1 MADRP
6 EAAETHTTPPTPLTR
21 GARSRVGPRV
31 DPMTTQRLSTP
42 PSEARNRPVTPWWV
56 DAVIYQVYPRSFADA
71 DGDGMGDLR
80 GVTSRL
86 DYLAQLGVDA
96 IWLSPFY
103 LSPQHDAGY
112 DVADYRAVDPR
123 FGTLADADE
132 MIAAAHEAGIRV
144 VVDLVPNHTSSEHA
158 WFQAALAAGPGS
170 PERARYHFAEGRGEH
185 GELPPNNWESTFGGG
200 AWTRVTEADG
210 TPGQWYLHLFDTTQP
225 DLNWENEEVRE
236 EFRSILRFWLDR
248 GVDGFR
254 VDVAHGLI
262 KQPGYPDAEHSRMGM
277 VTDAGEDADP
287 TFDPDTFEPL
297 TPFMDQDRVHEVY
310 RHWRRVLDS
319 YDHEPMMVAE
329 AWVAPLS
336 RMFRYVRP
344 GEMHQTFNFTY
355 LMAGW
360 DAESLTS
367 AIDRS
372 FEHAERVGAP
382 NTWVL
387 SNHDTVRHASR
398 YGLADPSSY
407 PAGITAED
415 EQPDEEL
422 GRRRARAAA
431 LVELALPGSAYIYQG
446 DELGLP
452 EHTTLAAEQRTDPYF
467 FRTDGKEPGRDG
479 CRIPLPW
486 AADETSY
493 GFSTP
498 ADDDG
503 PASAAEGVAAP
514 WLPQPASFRA
524 LAADRQVGVEGSV
537 FELYRRLL
545 QIRGEL
551 DLGTGTFAWS
561 EHHDPARGV
570 LAFTVTSG
578 GGRHLGS
585 GEPIPARTVL
595 VMANLSTDPVDLPA
609 GHSRALFSLE
619 EAEAVQD
626 GQLAHDAAAW
636 LLMD

>member
-1 MADRP
+1 
-6 EAAETHTTPPTPLTR
+6 
-21 GARSRVGPRV
+21 
-31 DPMTTQRLSTP
+31 MTTQRLSTP

-310 RHWRRVLDS
+310 RDWRRVLDS
-319 YDHEPMMVAE
+319 YNHEPMMVAE

-452 EHTTLAAEQRTDPYF
+452 EHTTLAAEHRQDPYF

-486 AADETSY
+486 AADEPSY

-561 EHHDPARGV
+561 EHHDPERGV

-626 GQLAHDAAAW
+626 GRLAHDAAAW

>member
-1 MADRP
+1 
-6 EAAETHTTPPTPLTR
+6 
-21 GARSRVGPRV
+21 
-31 DPMTTQRLSTP
+31 MTTQRLSTP

-310 RHWRRVLDS
+310 RDWRRVLDS

-360 DAESLTS
+360 DAASLTH

-372 FEHAERVGAP
+372 FEQAGRVGAP

-415 EQPDEEL
+415 EQPDEAV

-431 LVELALPGSAYIYQG
+431 MVELGLPGSAYIYQG

-452 EHTTLAAEQRTDPYF
+452 EHTTLAAEHRQDPYF

-561 EHHDPARGV
+561 EHHDPTRGV

-626 GQLAHDAAAW
+626 GRLAHDAAAW

>member
-1 MADRP
+1 
-6 EAAETHTTPPTPLTR
+6 
-21 GARSRVGPRV
+21 
-31 DPMTTQRLSTP
+31 MTTQRLSTP

-310 RHWRRVLDS
+310 RDWRRVLDS

-360 DAESLTS
+360 DATSLTH

-372 FEHAERVGAP
+372 FEQAGRVGAP

-415 EQPDEEL
+415 EQPDEAV

-431 LVELALPGSAYIYQG
+431 MVELGLPGSAYIYQG

-452 EHTTLAAEQRTDPYF
+452 EHTTLAAEHRQDPYF

-486 AADETSY
+486 AADEPSY

-561 EHHDPARGV
+561 EHHDPTRGV

-595 VMANLSTDPVDLPA
+595 VMANLSTEPVDLPA
-609 GHSRALFSLE
+609 NHSRALFSLE

-626 GQLAHDAAAW
+626 GRLAHDAAAW

>member
-1 MADRP
+1 
-6 EAAETHTTPPTPLTR
+6 
-21 GARSRVGPRV
+21 
-31 DPMTTQRLSTP
+31 MTTQRLSTP

-158 WFQAALAAGPGS
+158 WFQAALAAAPGS

-185 GELPPNNWESTFGGG
+185 GELSPNNWESTFGGG

-310 RHWRRVLDS
+310 RDWRRVLDS

-360 DAESLTS
+360 DAASLTH

-372 FEHAERVGAP
+372 FEQAGRVGAP

-415 EQPDEEL
+415 EQPDEAV

-431 LVELALPGSAYIYQG
+431 MVELGLPGSAYIYQG

-452 EHTTLAAEQRTDPYF
+452 EHTTLAAEHRQDPYF

-486 AADETSY
+486 AADEPSY

-561 EHHDPARGV
+561 EHHDPTRGV

-626 GQLAHDAAAW
+626 GRLAHDAAAW

>member
-1 MADRP
+1 DLRGVTSRLDYLAQLGVDAIWLSPFYLSPQHDAGYDVADYRAGDPRFGTIADPDDMIAAAP
-6 EAAETHTTPPTPLTR
+6 EAR
-21 GARSRVGPRV
+21 
-31 DPMTTQRLSTP
+31 
-42 PSEARNRPVTPWWV
+42 
-56 DAVIYQVYPRSFADA
+56 I
-71 DGDGMGDLR
+71 DLR

-310 RHWRRVLDS
+310 RDWRRVLDS

-360 DAESLTS
+360 DAASLTH

-372 FEHAERVGAP
+372 FEQAGRVGAP

-415 EQPDEEL
+415 EQPDEAV

-431 LVELALPGSAYIYQG
+431 MVELGLPGSAYIYQG

-452 EHTTLAAEQRTDPYF
+452 EHTTLAAEHRQDPYF

-486 AADETSY
+486 AADEPSY

-561 EHHDPARGV
+561 EHHDPTRGV

-595 VMANLSTDPVDLPA
+595 VMANLSTEPVDLPA
-609 GHSRALFSLE
+609 NHSRALFSLE

-626 GQLAHDAAAW
+626 GRLAHDAAAW

>member
-1 MADRP
+1 
-6 EAAETHTTPPTPLTR
+6 
-21 GARSRVGPRV
+21 
-31 DPMTTQRLSTP
+31 MTTQRLSTP

-310 RHWRRVLDS
+310 RDWRRVLDS

-360 DAESLTS
+360 DAASLTH

-372 FEHAERVGAP
+372 FEQAGRVGAP

-415 EQPDEEL
+415 EQPDEAV

-431 LVELALPGSAYIYQG
+431 MVELGLPGSAYIYQG

-452 EHTTLAAEQRTDPYF
+452 EHTTLAAEHRQDPYF

-479 CRIPLPW
+479 SRIPLPW
-486 AADETSY
+486 AADEPSY

-498 ADDDG
+498 VDDDS
-503 PASAAEGVAAP
+503 PAPAAEGVAAP

-561 EHHDPARGV
+561 EHHDPERGV

>member
-1 MADRP
+1 
-6 EAAETHTTPPTPLTR
+6 
-21 GARSRVGPRV
+21 
-31 DPMTTQRLSTP
+31 MTTQHLSTP

-310 RHWRRVLDS
+310 RDWRRVLDS

-360 DAESLTS
+360 DAASLTH

-372 FEHAERVGAP
+372 FEQAGRVGAP

-415 EQPDEEL
+415 EQPDEAV

-431 LVELALPGSAYIYQG
+431 MVELGLPGSAYIYQG

-452 EHTTLAAEQRTDPYF
+452 EHTTLAAEHRQDPYF

-486 AADETSY
+486 AADEPSY

-503 PASAAEGVAAP
+503 PAPAAEGVAAP

-595 VMANLSTDPVDLPA
+595 VMANLSTEPVDLPA
-609 GHSRALFSLE
+609 NHSRALFSLE

-626 GQLAHDAAAW
+626 GRLAHDAAAW

>member
-1 MADRP
+1 
-6 EAAETHTTPPTPLTR
+6 
-21 GARSRVGPRV
+21 
-31 DPMTTQRLSTP
+31 MTTHRLSTP

-262 KQPGYPDAEHSRMGM
+262 KQPGYPDTEHSRMGM

-310 RHWRRVLDS
+310 RDWRRVLDS

-360 DAESLTS
+360 DAASLTH

-372 FEHAERVGAP
+372 FEQAGRVGAP

-415 EQPDEEL
+415 EQPDEAV

-431 LVELALPGSAYIYQG
+431 MVELGLPGSAYIYQG

-452 EHTTLAAEQRTDPYF
+452 EHTTLAAEHRQDPYF

-486 AADETSY
+486 AADEPSY

-514 WLPQPASFRA
+514 WLPQPTSFRA
-524 LAADRQVGVEGSV
+524 LAADQQVGVEGSV

-561 EHHDPARGV
+561 EHHDPAHGV

-595 VMANLSTDPVDLPA
+595 VMANLSTDPVDLPT

-626 GQLAHDAAAW
+626 GRLAHDAAAW

>member
-1 MADRP
+1 
-6 EAAETHTTPPTPLTR
+6 
-21 GARSRVGPRV
+21 
-31 DPMTTQRLSTP
+31 MTTQRLSTP

-185 GELPPNNWESTFGGG
+185 GELPPNNWESTFGGR

-310 RHWRRVLDS
+310 RDWRRVLDS

-360 DAESLTS
+360 DAASLTH

-372 FEHAERVGAP
+372 FEQAGRVGAP

-415 EQPDEEL
+415 EQPDEAV

-431 LVELALPGSAYIYQG
+431 MVELGLPGSAYIYQG

-452 EHTTLAAEQRTDPYF
+452 EHTTLAAEHRQDPYF

-486 AADETSY
+486 AADEPSY

-498 ADDDG
+498 ADGDG

-561 EHHDPARGV
+561 EHHDPTRGV

-595 VMANLSTDPVDLPA
+595 VMANLSTEPVDLPA
-609 GHSRALFSLE
+609 NHSRALFSLE

-626 GQLAHDAAAW
+626 GRLAHDAAAW

>member
-1 MADRP
+1 
-6 EAAETHTTPPTPLTR
+6 
-21 GARSRVGPRV
+21 
-31 DPMTTQRLSTP
+31 MTTQRLSTP

-185 GELPPNNWESTFGGG
+185 GELPPNNWESTFGGR

-310 RHWRRVLDS
+310 RDWRQVLDS

-360 DAESLTS
+360 DAASLTH

-372 FEHAERVGAP
+372 FEQAGRVGAP

-415 EQPDEEL
+415 EQPDEAV

-431 LVELALPGSAYIYQG
+431 MVELGLPGSAYIYQG

-452 EHTTLAAEQRTDPYF
+452 EHTTLAAEHRQDPYF

-486 AADETSY
+486 AADEPSY

-498 ADDDG
+498 ADGDG

-570 LAFTVTSG
+570 LAFTVTSD

-595 VMANLSTDPVDLPA
+595 VMANLSTEPVDLPA
-609 GHSRALFSLE
+609 NHSRALFSLE

-626 GQLAHDAAAW
+626 GRLAHDAAAW

>member
-1 MADRP
+1 
-6 EAAETHTTPPTPLTR
+6 
-21 GARSRVGPRV
+21 
-31 DPMTTQRLSTP
+31 MTTQRLSTP

-297 TPFMDQDRVHEVY
+297 TPFLDQDRVHEVY
-310 RHWRRVLDS
+310 RDWRRVLDS

-360 DAESLTS
+360 DAASLAH

-372 FEHAERVGAP
+372 FEQAGRVGAP

-415 EQPDEEL
+415 EQPDEAV

-431 LVELALPGSAYIYQG
+431 MVELGLPGSAYIYQG

-452 EHTTLAAEQRTDPYF
+452 EHTTLAAEHRQDPYF

-486 AADETSY
+486 AADEPSY

-585 GEPIPARTVL
+585 GEPIPSRTVL
-595 VMANLSTDPVDLPA
+595 VMANLSTDPVDLPT

-626 GQLAHDAAAW
+626 GRLAHDAAAW

>member
-1 MADRP
+1 
-6 EAAETHTTPPTPLTR
+6 
-21 GARSRVGPRV
+21 
-31 DPMTTQRLSTP
+31 MTTQRLSTP

-158 WFQAALAAGPGS
+158 WFQAALAAAPGS

-310 RHWRRVLDS
+310 RDWRRVLDS
-319 YDHEPMMVAE
+319 YDHEPTMVAE

-360 DAESLTS
+360 DAASLTH

-372 FEHAERVGAP
+372 FEQAGRVGAP

-415 EQPDEEL
+415 EQPDEAV

-431 LVELALPGSAYIYQG
+431 MVELGLPGSAYIYQG

-452 EHTTLAAEQRTDPYF
+452 EHTTLAAEHRQDPYF

-486 AADETSY
+486 AADEPSY

-561 EHHDPARGV
+561 EHHDPTRGV

-595 VMANLSTDPVDLPA
+595 VMANLSTEPVDLPA
-609 GHSRALFSLE
+609 NHSRALFSLE

-626 GQLAHDAAAW
+626 GRLAHDAAAW

>member
-1 MADRP
+1 
-6 EAAETHTTPPTPLTR
+6 
-21 GARSRVGPRV
+21 
-31 DPMTTQRLSTP
+31 MTTHRLSTP

-262 KQPGYPDAEHSRMGM
+262 KQPGYPDTEHSRMGM

-310 RHWRRVLDS
+310 RDWRRVLDS

-360 DAESLTS
+360 DAASLTH

-372 FEHAERVGAP
+372 FEQAGRVGAP

-415 EQPDEEL
+415 EQPDEAV

-431 LVELALPGSAYIYQG
+431 MVELGLPGSAYIYQG

-452 EHTTLAAEQRTDPYF
+452 EHTTLAAEHRQDPYF

-486 AADETSY
+486 AADEPSY

-514 WLPQPASFRA
+514 WLPQPTSFRA
-524 LAADRQVGVEGSV
+524 LAADQQVGVEGSV

-561 EHHDPARGV
+561 EHHDPAHGV

-578 GGRHLGS
+578 GGRHL
-585 GEPIPARTVL
+585 AR
-595 VMANLSTDPVDLPA
+595 A
-609 GHSRALFSLE
+609 SRSRRAPCS
-619 EAEAVQD
+619 
-626 GQLAHDAAAW
+626 
-636 LLMD
+636 

>member
-1 MADRP
+1 
-6 EAAETHTTPPTPLTR
+6 
-21 GARSRVGPRV
+21 
-31 DPMTTQRLSTP
+31 MTTQRLSTP
-42 PSEARNRPVTPWWV
+42 PSEARNRPRNPWWV
-56 DAVIYQVYPRSFADA
+56 DAVIYQVYPRSFADGN
-71 DGDGMGDLR
+71 GDGMGDLP
-80 GVTSRL
+80 GVTAKIP
-86 DYLAQLGVDA
+86 YLAELGVDA
-96 IWLSPFY
+96 VWLSPFY
-103 LSPQHDAGY
+103 RSPQADGGY

-158 WFQAALAAGPGS
+158 WFQAALAAAPGS

-310 RHWRRVLDS
+310 RDWRQVLDS

-360 DAESLTS
+360 DAASLTH

-372 FEHAERVGAP
+372 FEQAGRVGAP

-415 EQPDEEL
+415 EQPDEAV

-431 LVELALPGSAYIYQG
+431 MVELGLPGSAYIYQG

-452 EHTTLAAEQRTDPYF
+452 EHTTLAAEHRQDPYF

-486 AADETSY
+486 AADEPSY

-595 VMANLSTDPVDLPA
+595 VMANLSTEPVDLPA
-609 GHSRALFSLE
+609 NHSRALFSLE

-626 GQLAHDAAAW
+626 GRLAHDAAAW

>member
-1 MADRP
+1 
-6 EAAETHTTPPTPLTR
+6 
-21 GARSRVGPRV
+21 
-31 DPMTTQRLSTP
+31 MTTQRLSTP

-185 GELPPNNWESTFGGG
+185 GELPPNNWESTFGGR

-310 RHWRRVLDS
+310 RDWRRVLDS

-360 DAESLTS
+360 DAASLTH

-372 FEHAERVGAP
+372 FEQAGRVGAP

-415 EQPDEEL
+415 EQPDEAV

-431 LVELALPGSAYIYQG
+431 MVELGLPGSAYIYQG

-452 EHTTLAAEQRTDPYF
+452 EHTTLAAEHRQDPYF

-486 AADETSY
+486 AADEPSY

-561 EHHDPARGV
+561 EHHDPTRGV

-595 VMANLSTDPVDLPA
+595 VMANLSTEPVDLPA
-609 GHSRALFSLE
+609 NHSRALFSLE

-626 GQLAHDAAAW
+626 GRLAHDAAAW

>member
-1 MADRP
+1 
-6 EAAETHTTPPTPLTR
+6 
-21 GARSRVGPRV
+21 
-31 DPMTTQRLSTP
+31 MTTQRLSTP
-42 PSEARNRPVTPWWV
+42 PSEAWNRPVTPWWV

-158 WFQAALAAGPGS
+158 WFQAALAAAPGS

-310 RHWRRVLDS
+310 RDWRRVLDS

-479 CRIPLPW
+479 SRIPLPW
-486 AADETSY
+486 AADEPSY

-595 VMANLSTDPVDLPA
+595 VMANLSTEPVDLPA
-609 GHSRALFSLE
+609 NHSRALFSLE

-626 GQLAHDAAAW
+626 GRLAHNAAAW
-636 LLMD
+636 LLQS

>member
-1 MADRP
+1 
-6 EAAETHTTPPTPLTR
+6 
-21 GARSRVGPRV
+21 
-31 DPMTTQRLSTP
+31 MTTQRLSTP

-123 FGTLADADE
+123 FGTLADADADE

-185 GELPPNNWESTFGGG
+185 GELPPNNWESTFGGR

-310 RHWRRVLDS
+310 RDWRQVLDS

-360 DAESLTS
+360 DAASLTH

-372 FEHAERVGAP
+372 FEQAGRVGAP

-415 EQPDEEL
+415 EQPDEAV

-431 LVELALPGSAYIYQG
+431 MVELGLPGSAYIYQG

-452 EHTTLAAEQRTDPYF
+452 EHTTLAAEHRQDPYF

-486 AADETSY
+486 AADEPSY

-498 ADDDG
+498 ADGDG

-570 LAFTVTSG
+570 LAFTVTSD

-595 VMANLSTDPVDLPA
+595 VMANLSTEPVDLPA
-609 GHSRALFSLE
+609 NHSRALFSLE

-626 GQLAHDAAAW
+626 GRLAHDAAAW

>member
-1 MADRP
+1 
-6 EAAETHTTPPTPLTR
+6 
-21 GARSRVGPRV
+21 
-31 DPMTTQRLSTP
+31 MTTQHLSTP

-262 KQPGYPDAEHSRMGM
+262 KQPGYPDTEHSRMGM

-310 RHWRRVLDS
+310 RDWRRVLDS

-360 DAESLTS
+360 DAASLTH

-372 FEHAERVGAP
+372 FEQAGRVGAP

-415 EQPDEEL
+415 EQPDEAV

-431 LVELALPGSAYIYQG
+431 MVELGLPGSAYIYQG

-452 EHTTLAAEQRTDPYF
+452 EHTTLAAEHRQDPYF

-479 CRIPLPW
+479 SRIPLPW
-486 AADETSY
+486 AADEPSY

-561 EHHDPARGV
+561 EHHDPTRGV

-626 GQLAHDAAAW
+626 GRLAHDAAAW

>member
-1 MADRP
+1 
-6 EAAETHTTPPTPLTR
+6 
-21 GARSRVGPRV
+21 
-31 DPMTTQRLSTP
+31 MTTQRLSTP

-158 WFQAALAAGPGS
+158 WFQAALAAAPGS

-185 GELPPNNWESTFGGG
+185 GELPPNNWESTFGGR

-310 RHWRRVLDS
+310 RDWRRVLDS

-360 DAESLTS
+360 DAASLTH

-372 FEHAERVGAP
+372 FEQAGRVGAP

-415 EQPDEEL
+415 EQPDEAV

-431 LVELALPGSAYIYQG
+431 MVELGLPGSAYIYQG

-452 EHTTLAAEQRTDPYF
+452 EHTTLAAEHRQDPYF

-479 CRIPLPW
+479 SRIPLPW
-486 AADETSY
+486 AADEPSY

-503 PASAAEGVAAP
+503 PAPAAEGVAAP

-561 EHHDPARGV
+561 EHHDPTRGV

-595 VMANLSTDPVDLPA
+595 VMANLSTEPVDLPA
-609 GHSRALFSLE
+609 NHSRALFSLE

-626 GQLAHDAAAW
+626 GRLAHDAAAW

>member
-1 MADRP
+1 
-6 EAAETHTTPPTPLTR
+6 
-21 GARSRVGPRV
+21 
-31 DPMTTQRLSTP
+31 MTTQRLSTP

-310 RHWRRVLDS
+310 RDWRRVLDS

-360 DAESLTS
+360 DAASLTH

-372 FEHAERVGAP
+372 FEQAGRVGAP

-415 EQPDEEL
+415 EQPDEAV

-431 LVELALPGSAYIYQG
+431 MVELGLPGSAYIYQG

-452 EHTTLAAEQRTDPYF
+452 EHTTLVAEHRQDPYF

-486 AADETSY
+486 AADEPSY

-561 EHHDPARGV
+561 EHHDPTRGV

-595 VMANLSTDPVDLPA
+595 VMANLSTEPVDLPA
-609 GHSRALFSLE
+609 NHSRALFSLE

-626 GQLAHDAAAW
+626 GRLAHDAAAW

>member
-1 MADRP
+1 
-6 EAAETHTTPPTPLTR
+6 
-21 GARSRVGPRV
+21 
-31 DPMTTQRLSTP
+31 MTTQRLSTP

>member
-1 MADRP
+1 
-6 EAAETHTTPPTPLTR
+6 
-21 GARSRVGPRV
+21 
-31 DPMTTQRLSTP
+31 MTTQRLSTP

-158 WFQAALAAGPGS
+158 WFQAALAAAPGS

-310 RHWRRVLDS
+310 RDWRRVLDS

-360 DAESLTS
+360 DAASLTH

-372 FEHAERVGAP
+372 FEQAGRVGAP

-415 EQPDEEL
+415 EQPDEAV

-431 LVELALPGSAYIYQG
+431 MVELGLPGSAYIYQG

-452 EHTTLAAEQRTDPYF
+452 EHTTLAAEHRQDPYF

-486 AADETSY
+486 AADEPSY

-561 EHHDPARGV
+561 EHHDPTRGV

>member
-1 MADRP
+1 
-6 EAAETHTTPPTPLTR
+6 
-21 GARSRVGPRV
+21 
-31 DPMTTQRLSTP
+31 MTTARLSTP
-42 PSEARNRPVTPWWV
+42 PSEARNRPTTPWWV

-71 DGDGMGDLR
+71 DGDGMGDLP
-80 GVTSRL
+80 GVTAKMP
-86 DYLAQLGVDA
+86 YLRTLGVDA

-112 DVADYRAVDPR
+112 DVADYRTVDPR
-123 FGTLADADE
+123 FGTLEDADA
-132 MIAAAHEAGIRV
+132 MIAAAHAADIRV
-144 VVDLVPNHTSSEHA
+144 IVDLVPNHTSSEHP
-158 WFQAALAAGPGS
+158 WFQAALAAAPGS
-170 PERARYHFAEGRGEH
+170 PERARYHFVEGRGEH
-185 GELPPNNWESTFGGG
+185 GELPPNNWLSVFGGG

-262 KQPGYPDAEHSRMGM
+262 KKPGYPDTEHPRMGM
-277 VTDAGEDADP
+277 VTDAGEDLDP
-287 TFDPDTFEPL
+287 DFDPDAFEPNA
-297 TPFMDQDRVHEVY
+297 PMMDQDRVHEVY
-310 RHWRRVLDS
+310 RDWRRVLDS

-360 DAESLTS
+360 DAEALSS

-372 FEHAERVGAP
+372 FAQAERVGAP

-387 SNHDTVRHASR
+387 SNHDTVRHSSR

-407 PAGITAED
+407 PAGITADD
-415 EQPDEEL
+415 EQPDEAL

-431 LVELALPGSAYIYQG
+431 MVELALPGSAYIYQG

-452 EHTTLAAEQRTDPYF
+452 EHTTLAAEHRQDPYF
-467 FRTDGKEPGRDG
+467 FRTDGAEPGRDG

-486 AADETSY
+486 AADAPAY
-493 GFSTP
+493 GFSAP
-498 ADDDG
+498 AEEG
-503 PASAAEGVAAP
+503 AAARP
-514 WLPQPASFRA
+514 WLPQPDSFRE
-524 LAADRQVGVEGSV
+524 LAADRQVGVPGSV
-537 FELYRRLL
+537 FELYRRLIE
-545 QIRGEL
+545 IRGEL
-551 DLGTGTFAWS
+551 DLGTATFGWS
-561 EHHDPARGV
+561 EHHDPGRGV
-570 LAFTVTSG
+570 VAFTLTTG
-578 GGRHLGS
+578 GGHHLGS
-585 GEPIPARTVL
+585 GEPIPSRTVL
-595 VMANLSTDPVDLPA
+595 VMANLGTEPAELPA
-609 GHSRALFSLE
+609 DHVKALFSVD
-619 EAEAVQD
+619 EAEAVREGRLLPD
-626 GQLAHDAAAW
+626 TAAW
-636 LLMD
+636 LLKA

>member
-1 MADRP
+1 
-6 EAAETHTTPPTPLTR
+6 
-21 GARSRVGPRV
+21 
-31 DPMTTQRLSTP
+31 MTTQRLSTP

-310 RHWRRVLDS
+310 RDWRRVLDS

-360 DAESLTS
+360 DAASLTH

-372 FEHAERVGAP
+372 FEQAGRVGAP

-415 EQPDEEL
+415 EQPDEAV

-431 LVELALPGSAYIYQG
+431 MVELGLPGSAYIYQG

-452 EHTTLAAEQRTDPYF
+452 EHTTLAAEHRQDPYF

-486 AADETSY
+486 AADEPSY

-570 LAFTVTSG
+570 LAFTVASG

-626 GQLAHDAAAW
+626 GRLAHDAAAW

>member
-1 MADRP
+1 
-6 EAAETHTTPPTPLTR
+6 
-21 GARSRVGPRV
+21 
-31 DPMTTQRLSTP
+31 MTTQRLSTP

-310 RHWRRVLDS
+310 RDWRRVLDS

-360 DAESLTS
+360 DAASLTH

-372 FEHAERVGAP
+372 FEQADRVGAP

-415 EQPDEEL
+415 EQPDEAV

-431 LVELALPGSAYIYQG
+431 MVELGLPGSAYIYQG

-452 EHTTLAAEQRTDPYF
+452 EHTTLAAEHRQDPYF

-486 AADETSY
+486 AADEPSY

-561 EHHDPARGV
+561 EHHDPTRGV

-595 VMANLSTDPVDLPA
+595 VMANLSTEPVDLPA
-609 GHSRALFSLE
+609 NHSRALFSLE

>member
-1 MADRP
+1 
-6 EAAETHTTPPTPLTR
+6 
-21 GARSRVGPRV
+21 
-31 DPMTTQRLSTP
+31 MTTQRLSTP
-42 PSEARNRPVTPWWV
+42 PSEAWNRPVTPWWV

-310 RHWRRVLDS
+310 RDWRRVLDS

-360 DAESLTS
+360 DAASLTH

-372 FEHAERVGAP
+372 FEQAGRVGAP

-415 EQPDEEL
+415 EQPDEAV

-431 LVELALPGSAYIYQG
+431 MVELGLPGSAYIYQG

-452 EHTTLAAEQRTDPYF
+452 EHTTLAAEHRQDPYF

-561 EHHDPARGV
+561 EHHDPTRGV

-595 VMANLSTDPVDLPA
+595 VMANLSTDPVDLPT

-626 GQLAHDAAAW
+626 GRLAHDAAAW

>member
-1 MADRP
+1 
-6 EAAETHTTPPTPLTR
+6 
-21 GARSRVGPRV
+21 
-31 DPMTTQRLSTP
+31 MTTQRLSTP

-158 WFQAALAAGPGS
+158 WFQAALAAAPGS

-200 AWTRVTEADG
+200 AWARVTEADG

-277 VTDAGEDADP
+277 VTDAAEDADP

-310 RHWRRVLDS
+310 RDWRRVLDS

-479 CRIPLPW
+479 CRIPMPW
-486 AADETSY
+486 AADEPAL

-503 PASAAEGVAAP
+503 AGPAGDAPARP
-514 WLPQPASFRA
+514 WLPQPESYRA

-537 FELYRRLL
+537 FELYRRLI

-561 EHHDPARGV
+561 EHHDPACGV

>member
-1 MADRP
+1 
-6 EAAETHTTPPTPLTR
+6 
-21 GARSRVGPRV
+21 
-31 DPMTTQRLSTP
+31 MTTQRLSTP

-158 WFQAALAAGPGS
+158 WFQAALAASPGS

-185 GELPPNNWESTFGGG
+185 GELPPNNWESTFGGR

-310 RHWRRVLDS
+310 RDWRRVLDS

-360 DAESLTS
+360 DAASLTH

-372 FEHAERVGAP
+372 FEQAGRVGAP

-415 EQPDEEL
+415 EQPDEAV

-431 LVELALPGSAYIYQG
+431 MVELGLPGSAYIYQG

-452 EHTTLAAEQRTDPYF
+452 EHTTLAAEHRQDPYF

-486 AADETSY
+486 AADEPSY

-561 EHHDPARGV
+561 EHHDPTRGV

-595 VMANLSTDPVDLPA
+595 VMANLSTEPVDLPA
-609 GHSRALFSLE
+609 NHSRALFSLE

-626 GQLAHDAAAW
+626 GRLAHDAAAW

>member
-1 MADRP
+1 M
-6 EAAETHTTPPTPLTR
+6 
-21 GARSRVGPRV
+21 
-31 DPMTTQRLSTP
+31 
-42 PSEARNRPVTPWWV
+42 
-56 DAVIYQVYPRSFADA
+56 
-71 DGDGMGDLR
+71 
-80 GVTSRL
+80 
-86 DYLAQLGVDA
+86 
-96 IWLSPFY
+96 
-103 LSPQHDAGY
+103 
-112 DVADYRAVDPR
+112 
-123 FGTLADADE
+123 
-132 MIAAAHEAGIRV
+132 
-144 VVDLVPNHTSSEHA
+144 
-158 WFQAALAAGPGS
+158 
-170 PERARYHFAEGRGEH
+170 
-185 GELPPNNWESTFGGG
+185 
-200 AWTRVTEADG
+200 TEADG

-310 RHWRRVLDS
+310 RDWRRVLDS

-360 DAESLTS
+360 DAASLTH

-372 FEHAERVGAP
+372 FEQAGRVGAP

-415 EQPDEEL
+415 EQPDEAV

-431 LVELALPGSAYIYQG
+431 MVELGLPGSAYIYQG

-452 EHTTLAAEQRTDPYF
+452 EHTTLAAEHRQDPYF

-486 AADETSY
+486 AADEPSY

-561 EHHDPARGV
+561 EHHDPTRGV

-595 VMANLSTDPVDLPA
+595 VMANLSTEPVDLPA
-609 GHSRALFSLE
+609 NHSRALFSLE

-626 GQLAHDAAAW
+626 GRLAHDAAAW

>member
-1 MADRP
+1 
-6 EAAETHTTPPTPLTR
+6 
-21 GARSRVGPRV
+21 
-31 DPMTTQRLSTP
+31 MTTQRLSTP

-185 GELPPNNWESTFGGG
+185 GELPPNNWESTFGGR

-310 RHWRRVLDS
+310 RDWRRVLDS

-360 DAESLTS
+360 DAASLTH

-372 FEHAERVGAP
+372 FEQAGRVGAP

-387 SNHDTVRHASR
+387 SNHDLSLIHISEPTR
-398 YGLADPSSY
+398 SY
-407 PAGITAED
+407 
-415 EQPDEEL
+415 
-422 GRRRARAAA
+422 
-431 LVELALPGSAYIYQG
+431 
-446 DELGLP
+446 
-452 EHTTLAAEQRTDPYF
+452 
-467 FRTDGKEPGRDG
+467 
-479 CRIPLPW
+479 
-486 AADETSY
+486 
-493 GFSTP
+493 
-498 ADDDG
+498 
-503 PASAAEGVAAP
+503 
-514 WLPQPASFRA
+514 
-524 LAADRQVGVEGSV
+524 
-537 FELYRRLL
+537 
-545 QIRGEL
+545 
-551 DLGTGTFAWS
+551 
-561 EHHDPARGV
+561 
-570 LAFTVTSG
+570 
-578 GGRHLGS
+578 
-585 GEPIPARTVL
+585 
-595 VMANLSTDPVDLPA
+595 
-609 GHSRALFSLE
+609 
-619 EAEAVQD
+619 
-626 GQLAHDAAAW
+626 
-636 LLMD
+636 

>member
-1 MADRP
+1 
-6 EAAETHTTPPTPLTR
+6 
-21 GARSRVGPRV
+21 
-31 DPMTTQRLSTP
+31 MTTQRLSTP

-158 WFQAALAAGPGS
+158 WFQAALAAAPGS

-310 RHWRRVLDS
+310 RDWRRVLDS

-360 DAESLTS
+360 DAASLTH

-372 FEHAERVGAP
+372 FEQAGRVGAP

-415 EQPDEEL
+415 EQPDEAV

-431 LVELALPGSAYIYQG
+431 MVELGLPGSAYIYQG

-452 EHTTLAAEQRTDPYF
+452 EHTTLAAEHRQDPYF

-486 AADETSY
+486 AADEPSY

-561 EHHDPARGV
+561 EHHDPTRGV

-595 VMANLSTDPVDLPA
+595 VMANLSTEPVDLPA
-609 GHSRALFSLE
+609 NHSRALFSLE

-626 GQLAHDAAAW
+626 GRLAHDAAAW

>member
-1 MADRP
+1 
-6 EAAETHTTPPTPLTR
+6 
-21 GARSRVGPRV
+21 
-31 DPMTTQRLSTP
+31 MTTQRLSTP

-103 LSPQHDAGY
+103 RSPQHDAGY

-132 MIAAAHEAGIRV
+132 LIAAAHGVGIRV
-144 VVDLVPNHTSSEHA
+144 IVDLVPNHTSSEHA

-170 PERARYHFAEGRGEH
+170 PERARYHFTEGRGAH
-185 GELPPNNWESTFGGG
+185 GELPPSNWESTFGGG
-200 AWTRVTEADG
+200 AWTRVIEADG
-210 TPGQWYLHLFDTTQP
+210 SPGQWYLHLFDATQP
-225 DLNWENEEVRE
+225 DLNWENAEVRE
-236 EFRSILRFWLDR
+236 EFRAILRFWLDR

-287 TFDPDTFEPL
+287 TFDPDTYEPL

-310 RHWRRVLDS
+310 RDWRRVLDS

-360 DAESLTS
+360 DAASLTH
-367 AIDRS
+367 AIERS
-372 FEHAERVGAP
+372 FEQAARVGAP

-387 SNHDTVRHASR
+387 SNHDTVRHTSR

-415 EQPDEEL
+415 EQPDEAL

-431 LVELALPGSAYIYQG
+431 MVELGLPGSAYIYQG

-452 EHTTLAAEQRTDPYF
+452 EHTTLAAEHRQDPYF
-467 FRTDGKEPGRDG
+467 FRTHGEEPGRDG

-486 AADETSY
+486 AADEPSY

-498 ADDDG
+498 ADDG
-503 PASAAEGVAAP
+503 AAPAAGDVAAP
-514 WLPQPASFRA
+514 WLPQPACYRA
-524 LAADRQVGVEGSV
+524 LAADRQVGVDGSV

-551 DLGTGTFAWS
+551 DLGTGTLAWS

-570 LAFTVTSG
+570 LAFAVTSG

-595 VMANLSTDPVDLPA
+595 VMANLSDEPVDLPT
-609 GHSRALFSLE
+609 GHTRALFSLD

-626 GQLAHDAAAW
+626 GRLAHDAAAW

>member
-1 MADRP
+1 
-6 EAAETHTTPPTPLTR
+6 
-21 GARSRVGPRV
+21 
-31 DPMTTQRLSTP
+31 MTTQRLSTP

-112 DVADYRAVDPR
+112 DVADYRTVDPR

-158 WFQAALAAGPGS
+158 WFQAALAAAPGS

-262 KQPGYPDAEHSRMGM
+262 KQPGYPDTEHSRMGM

-310 RHWRRVLDS
+310 RDWRRVLDS

-360 DAESLTS
+360 DAASLTH

-372 FEHAERVGAP
+372 FEQAGRVGAP

-415 EQPDEEL
+415 EQPDEAV

-431 LVELALPGSAYIYQG
+431 MVELGLPGSAYIYQG

-452 EHTTLAAEQRTDPYF
+452 EHTTLAAEHRQDPYF

-486 AADETSY
+486 AADEPSY

-561 EHHDPARGV
+561 EHHDPTRGV

-595 VMANLSTDPVDLPA
+595 VMANLSTEPVDLPA
-609 GHSRALFSLE
+609 NHSRALFSLE

-626 GQLAHDAAAW
+626 GRLAHDAAAW

>member
-1 MADRP
+1 
-6 EAAETHTTPPTPLTR
+6 
-21 GARSRVGPRV
+21 
-31 DPMTTQRLSTP
+31 MTTQRLSTP

-595 VMANLSTDPVDLPA
+595 VMANLSTDPIDLPA

-626 GQLAHDAAAW
+626 GRLAHDAAAW

>member
-1 MADRP
+1 
-6 EAAETHTTPPTPLTR
+6 
-21 GARSRVGPRV
+21 
-31 DPMTTQRLSTP
+31 MTTQRLSTP

-310 RHWRRVLDS
+310 RDWRRVLDS

-360 DAESLTS
+360 DAASLTH

-372 FEHAERVGAP
+372 FEQAGRVGAP

-415 EQPDEEL
+415 EQPDEAV

-431 LVELALPGSAYIYQG
+431 MVELGLPGSAYIYQG

-452 EHTTLAAEQRTDPYF
+452 EHTTLAAEHRQDPYF

-486 AADETSY
+486 AADEPSY

-561 EHHDPARGV
+561 EHHDPTRGV

-595 VMANLSTDPVDLPA
+595 VMANLSTEPVDLPA
-609 GHSRALFSLE
+609 NHSRALFSLE